1 MQQLMNEYA
10 QTDLPPFTIGRRASP
25 DITGMIRPTSRLSA
39 LSPFG
44 DVSKTGSIP

>member
-1 MQQLMNEYA
+1 MNEYA

-25 DITGMIRPTSRLSA
+25 DNTTGIIRPASRLSA
-39 LSPFG
+39 LTPFG